1 MKPQVT
7 QVTPK
12 TRSTSRTRNK
22 RTCVV
27 HVLPELPTDL
37 WLRVYLMLED
47 SFTLYKVVPLVCYT
61 WAEHMHSLLCTWV
74 SVNEK
79 KRLTVFSFP
88 SPRAIAVSM
97 KKAGL
102 VDIDLKYIA
111 PRKRIAA

>member
-7 QVTPK
+7 PT
-12 TRSTSRTRNK
+12 TRSTSRTRKK

-47 SFTLYKVVPLVCYT
+47 SFTLYKVVPRVCYT

-111 PRKRIAA
+111 LRKRIAA